1 MTLPLA
7 IILPFLGSLLPP
19 LLIRRGRTITAAATM
34 AVPVA
39 CLALLAVHWPTV
51 SQGQVPRWQLSW
63 IPQLGLDLDVRL
75 DGLAFLFAMLVFG
88 VGALIVLYA
97 RYYLSEEDSMGRFY
111 SYLLMFMGAMAG
123 LVLTGNLL
131 LLVIFWELTSLSSF
145 LLIGYWTH
153 RADARDGART
163 SLIVTGL
170 GGLALLGGVLIIG
183 RIVGS
188 FDIATVIASGNLIK
202 SSPLYLP
209 AMLLVVIGAFTKS
222 AQFPFHFWLP
232 GAMAAPT
239 PVSAYLHSAAMVKAG
254 VFVLARLHPALAG
267 TSEWFFLVSG
277 VGLITLLLG
286 AYTAMFQNDLKGLL
300 AYSTISHLGLITL
313 LLGIGTTQA
322 VIAAVFHVMNHVAF
336 KASLFMAAGIVDH
349 EAGTRDLR
357 TLNGL
362 WKLMPYT
369 AILATVSAAAM
380 AGVPLFNGFLS
391 KEMFFTETLALSGAG
406 VMQWLIPIGATLF
419 GVFSAAYSIRFVYE
433 VFFSGPGT
441 GMPKVPHE
449 PPRWMRTPVE
459 LLTLVCIVVG
469 LLPNLVARPLLDV
482 AASAAAGVAVPTFH
496 LSQWHGLNAPLLLSL
511 SALAGG
517 IVLFFLTRERLAAYG
532 AVTPIVSAKRVF
544 DQLVT
549 AATNTASFLT
559 ARIGNGSLQR
569 YTLLLLG
576 VALLAGVSQAWL
588 WGWPTGTEQQLPA
601 DLPTATG
608 AVVLVVCALA
618 TSVFYRRRL
627 TALIS
632 ISGVG
637 AMTSLAF
644 VRFGA
649 PDLAL
654 TQLMVEVVATMLML
668 LALFHLPQVEP
679 RDEPRSR
686 LARDGM
692 VAVAAGAGV
701 MAVVL
706 AVLSR
711 PLDTISTYFVANSKP
726 LGGGTNIVNV
736 ILVDFRGFDTMGEI
750 AVIGTAALGIRMMLD
765 TLQPSHASNVPSGF
779 SMAAESLLLSSI
791 TRAMLPFALLMSMY
805 LFLRGHN
812 EPGGGFV
819 AGLLTAIAIVLQYL
833 GGGMTWTLERIRRSP
848 QPWIAWGVLIAVGT
862 GVAGMLAGSWFLD
875 LTFTHVHI
883 PLIGEIE
890 LATAAL
896 FDLGVYVT
904 VVSAVLLIITGV
916 GNLSPAP
923 ATVEAPPRSDPW
935 SI

>member
-19 LLIRRGRTITAAATM
+19 LLIRRGRSITAAVALT
-34 AVPVA
+34 VPLA
-39 CLALLAVHWPTV
+39 SLALLASHWPAV
-51 SQGQVPRWQLSW
+51 SRGEVPRWQMPW
-63 IPQLGLDLDVRL
+63 VPIIGLDLDVRL
-75 DGLAFLFAMLVFG
+75 DGLAFLFGALVFG
-88 VGALIVLYA
+88 IGALIVLYA

-111 SYLLMFMGAMAG
+111 SYLLLFMGAMAG

-145 LLIGYWTH
+145 LLIGFWTH

-188 FDIATVIASGNLIK
+188 YDISTVLASGDLIRG
-202 SSPLYLP
+202 SSLYLP
-209 AMLLVVIGAFTKS
+209 ALLLVLLGAFTKS

-254 VFVLARLHPALAG
+254 VFVLARLHPALSG
-267 TSEWFFLVSG
+267 TSEWFLLVSG
-277 VGLITLLLG
+277 AGLITLLLG

-322 VIAAVFHVMNHVAF
+322 VVAALFHVMNHVAF
-336 KASLFMAAGIVDH
+336 KASLFMAAGIIDH
-349 EAGTRDLR
+349 ETGTRDLR

-362 WKLMPYT
+362 WRLMPYT
-369 AILATVSAAAM
+369 SLLAIVSAAAM

-391 KEMFFTETLALSGAG
+391 KEMFFTEALSLSGAG

-419 GVFSAAYSIRFVYE
+419 GVFSAAYSIRLVYE
-433 VFFSGPGT
+433 VLFSGPGT
-441 GMPKVPHE
+441 DMPRVPHE
-449 PPRWMRTPVE
+449 PVRSMRIPVE
-459 LLTLVCIVVG
+459 LLTLVCIAVG
-469 LLPNLVARPLLDV
+469 LFPNTIARPLLDV
-482 AASAAAGVAVPTFH
+482 AAAAAAGAVIPAFH
-496 LSQWHGLNAPLLLSL
+496 LSQWHGLNAPLLMSL
-511 SALAGG
+511 TALAGG
-517 IVLFFLTRERLAAYG
+517 VVLFFMLRDRLAAYG
-532 AVTPIVSAKRVF
+532 AVVPVVSAKRVF
-544 DQLVT
+544 DRVVAGTT
-549 AATNTASFLT
+549 AASVFVTRRFE
-559 ARIGNGSLQR
+559 NGSLQR
-569 YTLLLLG
+569 YTLFLVGISLLVG
-576 VALLAGVSQAWL
+576 FGQAWK
-588 WGWPTGTEQQLPA
+588 WGWPLGSETNLPA
-601 DLPTATG
+601 DVPTATG
-608 AVVLVVCALA
+608 TVVLVTCALA
-618 TSVFYRRRL
+618 TVALYRRRL
-627 TALIS
+627 IALIA

-637 AMTSLAF
+637 AMTSLGF

-654 TQLMVEVVATMLML
+654 TQLMVEVVATLLML

-679 RDEPRSR
+679 RDEPGSR
-686 LARDGM
+686 LARDG
-692 VAVAAGAGV
+692 VIALASGAGV
-701 MAVVL
+701 AAIVWAVV
-706 AVLSR
+706 SR
-711 PLDTISTYFVANSKP
+711 PLDSISSYFITNAKP

-765 TLQPSHASNVPSGF
+765 SLEPRAPNVPAGF
-779 SMAAESLLLSSI
+779 RMAARSLILSSV
-791 TRAMLPFALLMSMY
+791 TRAMLPFALLMSVY

-819 AGLLTAIAIVLQYL
+819 AGLLTAIAIILQYL
-833 GGGMTWTLERIRRSP
+833 GGGMTWTLERVRRSP
-848 QPWIAWGVLIAVGT
+848 QPWIAWGVLMAVGA
-862 GVAGMLAGSWFLD
+862 GVLGMLSGSWFLD

-883 PLIGEIE
+883 PGIGEIE

-904 VVSAVLLIITGV
+904 VVAAVLLIITGV
-916 GNLSPAP
+916 GALSPAP
-923 ATVEAPPRSDPW
+923 VSAQVEPGSDPW
-935 SI
+935 KI